1 MSAKNPSAPFTVEAT
16 NAASSTEPTAT
27 FAPRADHSVPLF
39 ASRTIT
45 VTESPAA
52 SRSRATTEPTCP
64 VTPATTNF
72 DIECLLRSYESFG
85 RILRLKMPGAMPEF
99 QGELNL
105 TVWTELL
112 ARRLHLDVVGGLGDQ
127 LAVFGG
133 AKADLGLHFD
143 HQLGQRLAKLLVEI

>member
-1 MSAKNPSAPFTVEAT
+1 MSVKKPSAPFSVEAT

-45 VTESPAA
+45 VTESPAD

-72 DIECLLRSYESFG
+72 DIDASSFTNAGPQDAG
-85 RILRLKMPGAMPEF
+85 RHARVSVTTGKSGRFGTLPGF
-99 QGELNL
+99 Q
-105 TVWTELL
+105 
-112 ARRLHLDVVGGLGDQ
+112 AISRRAQAGLPAG
-127 LAVFGG
+127 AHRGRFGTLPG
-133 AKADLGLHFD
+133 FQAISA
-143 HQLGQRLAKLLVEI
+143 ASP